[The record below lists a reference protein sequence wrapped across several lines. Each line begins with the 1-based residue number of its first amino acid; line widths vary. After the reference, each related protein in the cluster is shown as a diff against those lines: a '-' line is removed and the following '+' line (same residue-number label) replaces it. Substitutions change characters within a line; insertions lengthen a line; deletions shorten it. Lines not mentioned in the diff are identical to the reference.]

1 MFRENLKMTLKKTAA
16 LLMFFGMLSGCE
28 SWNMPDEDEVFVVK
42 DEAVSS
48 PQWGV
53 DGVNDITEMYLYNI
67 DTKVYEIVAR
77 RTTNKLLDYTAPI
90 YDAASRPTVFV
101 GEAQVF
107 DKDLPDGFGYCRKI
121 TKDML
126 ENAKAFLVVNDPEEA
141 DYFVDIDVETVL
153 LEGNETPVIIY
164 TLILSD
170 HNGEVLQEW
179 KETIRQVKN
188 DDRTWW

>member
-1 MFRENLKMTLKKTAA
+1 MTLKKTAA
-16 LLMFFGMLSGCE
+16 LLITFGMLSGCE

-42 DEAVSS
+42 DDVGGSA
-48 PQWGV
+48 QWTV
-53 DGVNDITEMYLYNI
+53 DGVNNITEKYLYNI

-90 YDAASRPTVFV
+90 YDTASRPTVFV

-107 DKDLPDGFGYCRKI
+107 DQDLPDGFAYCRKI

-126 ENAKAFLVVNDPEEA
+126 ENAKAFLVVNDPAEA
-141 DYFVDIDVETVL
+141 DYFADIDVETIL
-153 LEGNETPVIIY
+153 LEGNTTPVIIY
-164 TLILSD
+164 MLILSD

-179 KETIRQVKN
+179 RETIRQVKN